1 MSNLATL
8 GALRASSSAPA
19 AAVGEITTYTPPG
32 STDSSTAG
40 IALAGVV
47 VVGII
52 GVGVWMWNKDE
63 ERLMKLTPE
72 QRHEEHMD
80 RLKAGVAYS
89 LLSKF

>member
-1 MSNLATL
+1 MSNLAAL
-8 GALRASSSAPA
+8 GALRTSASAPA
-19 AAVGEITTYTPPG
+19 AAVGEVVASTYPP
-32 STDSSTAG
+32 SESSTASL
-40 IALAGVV
+40 ALAGVV
-47 VVGII
+47 VVGIV

-63 ERLMKLTPE
+63 DRLMKLTPE